1 VPGRGGDDD
10 DNPRLVTSRPRA
22 KAANFKAVN
31 FKAGNFRAGIK
42 ARHEKRSE

>member
-10 DNPRLVTSRPRA
+10 DNPGLVTSRPRA
-22 KAANFKAVN
+22 KAVN